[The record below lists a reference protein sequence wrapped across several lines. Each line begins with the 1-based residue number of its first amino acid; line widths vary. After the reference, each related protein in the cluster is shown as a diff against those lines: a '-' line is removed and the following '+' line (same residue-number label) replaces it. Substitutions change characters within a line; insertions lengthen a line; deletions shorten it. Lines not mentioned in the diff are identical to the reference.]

1 MPRTIGQRRFAGDA
15 SHQLRTPL
23 ATLLGQVQVARR
35 RERSPEEYRHILDRV
50 LDEGLRLRGIV
61 ESLLFLADPEGSPV
75 ELDTVDLAT
84 WLAEHVGRLS
94 EDPRASDLRVEVLGD
109 GPLAARVNPLLL
121 GQIVDNL
128 LDNAFKYSPA
138 GSPVTVRC
146 WAEPGSLRLS
156 VADRGSGLSGEEAA
170 RVFEPFYRTDQ
181 SRRDGQP
188 GVGLGLPVA
197 QTDRRGVRW
206 LARRPERARERLRL
220 CPPTAR

>member
-1 MPRTIGQRRFAGDA
+1 M
-15 SHQLRTPL
+15 LLL
-23 ATLLGQVQVARR
+23 AQ
-35 RERSPEEYRHILDRV
+35 
-50 LDEGLRLRGIV
+50 
-61 ESLLFLADPEGSPV
+61 PEGSPV

-121 GQIVDNL
+121 GQLVDNL

-197 QTDRRGVRW
+197 QRIAAAFGGSLDVLSEPGSGCVF
-206 LARRPERARERLRL
+206 ALRL
-220 CPPTAR
+220 PAEAVAEDQVVMAAASHGP